1 MGITLRDVAA
11 RSQVSISTAS
21 RALNGR
27 GDVSNEVRERVLNAA
42 QELQYT
48 ANQNARALKGATSK
62 ILGVVLYDARA
73 NTFNAALMRGVYDAA
88 TPRGYSVIVCDA
100 AASAKAEQEAFRLL
114 LEKRVDGILV
124 NSAAAVGSLRRLAAV
139 GMPFVVI
146 NRRVEATTGLD
157 ADYVMVDAERGCYLG
172 TRHLL
177 EQGHAR
183 ILYHGIEPENVPS
196 LERLPGYRRALAEFE
211 IPFAPELIMHTGGS
225 LDDTHRTVMATMKR
239 LSPRPTAI
247 LAYND
252 TQAVAVLKAL
262 HDMGLRVPDD
272 VAVVG
277 QNNLEFTGFL
287 VPPLTTVAHPV
298 QQMGRQ
304 GTEILLQKL
313 AWSDEAAWLPHRV
326 ALEPVLIVRAS
337 SMRANGGRPK
347 RPATRASR

>member
-1 MGITLRDVAA
+1 MSVTLREVAA

-27 GDVSNEVRERVLNAA
+27 SDVSDEVRERVWSAA

-88 TPRGYSVIVCDA
+88 TPRGYSVIVCDG
-100 AASAKAEQEAFRLL
+100 AASVDAEQEAFRLL
-114 LEKRVDGILV
+114 LERRVDGILV
-124 NSAAAVGSLRRLAAV
+124 NSDAAEASLRRLAGA

-146 NRRVEATTGLD
+146 NRRIEATTGLD

-211 IPFAPELIMHTGGS
+211 IPFTPELVMRTRGS
-225 LDDTHRTVMATMKR
+225 LDDTHRTVMATMQR
-239 LSPRPTAI
+239 LSPSPTAI

-252 TQAVAVLKAL
+252 TYAVAVLKAL
-262 HDMGLRVPDD
+262 HDMRLRVPED

-313 AWSDEAAWLPHRV
+313 AWADDEAWLPHRV
-326 ALEPVLIVRAS
+326 ALEPVLVVRDS
-337 SMRANGGRPK
+337 SVRANGAASK
-347 RPATRASR
+347 RHKRT